1 MKKYLLLAISAA
13 MLGGCSTPDIF
24 NENASSSASYHHIK
38 DVDMISTSHKAGEG
52 LMAQASYLQDDLK
65 AILITS
71 VADITDLNSSS
82 ALGLMISEQV
92 GDRFAQFG
100 FPVVDLRSR
109 HDVKV
114 REKSGEY
121 MLSRDI
127 RKISRDH
134 AAGSALVGTYAV
146 GKQHVYVSTR
156 LVRPS
161 DNRILASYDF
171 ELPLGPDTKTLVKKK
186 TR

>member
-1 MKKYLLLAISAA
+1 MKKYLLIAISAA
-13 MLGGCSTPDIF
+13 MMAGCTTPDIF
-24 NENASSSASYHHIK
+24 NENASKGTYSNVK
-38 DVDMISTSHKAGEG
+38 DPDIIGTSHKAGEG
-52 LMAQASYLQDDLK
+52 LMSQATYLQNDLK

-82 ALGLMISEQV
+82 ALGLMVSEQI
-92 GDRFAQFG
+92 GNRFAQFG
-100 FPVVDLRSR
+100 FPVVDLRTR

-127 RKISRDH
+127 QKISKEH
-134 AAGSALVGTYAV
+134 AAGAVLVGTYAV
-146 GKQHVYVSTR
+146 GRDHVYVSTR
-156 LVRPS
+156 LIRPE

-171 ELPLGPDTKTLVKKK
+171 DLPMGPDVRKMARQK